1 MNAKTNFKNMKF
13 YDKYEVRM
21 KYQRLRKLIHLL
33 KEKNSIKIVFC

>member
-21 KYQRLRKLIHLL
+21 KYQCLRKLIHLL
-33 KEKNSIKIVFC
+33 KEKIVLK